1 MRLFNF
7 TVNDCKNCY
16 KCIRVCPVKALRF
29 RGNKAEIDED
39 RCIAC
44 GQCFVV
50 CPKNARNVENDIEK
64 VINAIKEGIRVVAC
78 LDSSY
83 LGVFDEPGRFVAALK
98 KLGFSSVQENAV
110 GAEILKEK
118 YKNYIIDNAE
128 TKKYIISSTCPTVYL
143 FIQKYHP
150 ELIQYLIPIVSPMLA
165 IGKAIK
171 KEDRDCFTV
180 YIGPCLG
187 RKYEISS
194 AEDHPIDAHITF
206 PEIIKMLKWNFI
218 DYENIDPELPDRRPE
233 RTGRNYSISGDMW
246 KDMTRLIRE
255 NGYDALSIY
264 GLDHV
269 KNLFT
274 SMEEGTLEKSYVGI
288 SACHES
294 CLNGP
299 FIPQHS
305 KDIYC
310 RRQKL
315 KKYAANLEGGINDNI
330 NWDEL
335 DLSCSFKD
343 DSIDRLKANEEE
355 IATILSA
362 MGKHKRSDELNCG
375 ACGYNTCRE
384 KSQAVFE
391 GMAEIEMCMPYMRER
406 AEKMTD
412 TIFLN
417 SRNMIFV
424 TDEKLNIKRF
434 NPAAEKA
441 FQISHEFSYGKPI
454 SIILDDDDFVNVIE
468 TGKDVLNKKVKLNP
482 YGIIALETVV
492 YLEKEKEVIITM
504 QDITEDEK
512 RRQELDDLRMKT
524 VDIAQNV
531 IDKQMRVAHEIA
543 SLLGETT
550 AETKI
555 ALNKL
560 KDVVMEEGE

>member
-50 CPKNARNVENDIEK
+50 CPKHARNVENDIEK
-64 VINAIKEGIRVVAC
+64 VLNAIKEGKRVIAC

-118 YKNYIIDNAE
+118 YKEYIINNADS
-128 TKKYIISSTCPTVYL
+128 KKYIISSSCPTVYL

-150 ELIQYLIPIVSPMLA
+150 ELVKYLIPIVSPMLA
-165 IGKAIK
+165 LGKAIK
-171 KEDRDCFTV
+171 KEDKDSFTV

-187 RKYEISS
+187 RKYEISE
-194 AEDHPIDAHITF
+194 AKDRPIDAHLTF

-218 DYENIDPELPDRRPE
+218 DYEKIDAQLPDRRPE

-255 NGYDALSIY
+255 SGYDALSIY

-269 KNLFT
+269 KNLFR
-274 SMEEGTLEKSYVGI
+274 SMEEGSLEKSYVGI

-330 NWDEL
+330 NWGEI
-335 DLSCSFKD
+335 DLSCEFKD
-343 DSIDRLKANEEE
+343 ESFERVVATEDE
-355 IATILSA
+355 ITTILSA
-362 MGKHKRSDELNCG
+362 MGKYKRSDELNCG
-375 ACGYNTCRE
+375 ACGYNSCRE
-384 KSQAVFE
+384 KCQAVLE
-391 GMAEIEMCMPYMRER
+391 GMTEIEMCMPYMRTK
-406 AEKMTD
+406 AEKTTD
-412 TIFLN
+412 MIFLN
-417 SRNMIFV
+417 SRNMIFI
-424 TDEKLNIKRF
+424 TDENLNIKRF
-434 NPAAEKA
+434 NPVAERA
-441 FQISHEFSYGKPI
+441 FQISNEFSYGKPI
-454 SIILDDDDFVNVIE
+454 GIILDDDDFNYVVR
-468 TGKDVLNKKVKLNP
+468 TKKDILNKKVKLNS
-482 YGIIALETVV
+482 YGMIVLETVV
-492 YLEKEKEVIITM
+492 YLEEERELIITL

-524 VDIAQNV
+524 VDVAQNV

-555 ALNKL
+555 VLNKL
-560 KDVVMEEGE
+560 KEVVMEEGE